1 VSALGGCLL
10 QLVGATQL
18 SLEKCRRQLPLE
30 LQVKATGA
38 GAGAGAYVCSA
49 YHVVS
54 ACIAAHTSKT
64 REGGGW
70 LSTSLDVYSTA
81 QPRPYPDRPGTGDS
95 EGPVDA
101 NADSGFQS
109 QSRVSVSSLGL
120 ESRSTHS
127 TSYLAPDNCL
137 QPCGRLH
144 FSVSKSGP
152 DLQLSHL
159 QTRIS
164 ILALPRLASSCSN
177 LFFLTNKHKNK
188 HIYTILHLHLHQHQ
202 NTRSGQPTASRPTT
216 FCAVGVTTRPLCDA
230 SNDCLF
236 VATTRAT

>member
-1 VSALGGCLL
+1 M

-120 ESRSTHS
+120 RIPHHTWHPTTASSLAAVY
-127 TSYLAPDNCL
+127 TSAYPSLVRTSSSATSKLASQSSPCL
-137 QPCGRLH
+137 ASPPPAQISSSSPTSIRT
-144 FSVSKSGP
+144 SIYT
-152 DLQLSHL
+152 LSCICIC
-159 QTRIS
+159 IS
-164 ILALPRLASSCSN
+164 IKTPALASRQ
-177 LFFLTNKHKNK
+177 L
-188 HIYTILHLHLHQHQ
+188 
-202 NTRSGQPTASRPTT
+202 PDRPPS
-216 FCAVGVTTRPLCDA
+216 AQWV
-230 SNDCLF
+230 
-236 VATTRAT
+236 